1 MFWDRLLKNKNKN
14 QDKEKKNEPMVAPLP
29 DRPDDRRYGKGE
41 PADKGVSAPLDG
53 FAWDFFDAAAD
64 GNTVFSPFGL
74 YSALGMLAN
83 AAEEGSPELEEL
95 LEAMH
100 SDSLGSVNES
110 MDAMLP
116 VFPNSVLFRS
126 SNLVLVSSELLK
138 NGVGID
144 DGYREAMAKTFGGDV
159 TEADF
164 QKNLKGVRK
173 DISEWVSEKTEGM
186 IPDYQSVVTDET
198 VTDILNAV
206 CFKSMWTSP
215 FEHESTRPETFTCA
229 DGHAS
234 EVDMMHQTE
243 RFVFGLHEGERYRGL
258 RMGYGVKGSDA
269 VMLLVIPSDPSDL
282 NILRSWKSE
291 TPEFRREFLDS
302 VMSARA
308 ANVSLSLPVLSMS
321 ADYDLKD
328 VFEMMGM
335 TRLASGNPGFERM
348 LNGFPLAFG
357 SGKHEALV
365 KVDEEGTEAAAVTEV
380 SILCGCCP
388 PLDEPVRFRCNIP
401 YLFVIADSHT
411 GAYLFVGYVG
421 SLEGKERRSHLR
433 VGKEADREQG
443 EVHHPSAVDHHV
455 RFGQLQSRF
464 RRFLFEEHAV
474 EGAGAAVAPG
484 FDLNGGDL
492 PVNHDDEVHLRG
504 SVGGPVEA

>member
-138 NGVGID
+138 NGASID
-144 DGYREAMAKTFGGDV
+144 DGYREAVAKTFGGDV
-159 TEADF
+159 VEADF
-164 QKNLKGVRK
+164 QKNLARVKK
-173 DISEWVSEKTEGM
+173 DISKWVSERTEGM
-186 IPDYQSVVTDET
+186 IPKYQSVVTDET
-198 VTDILNAV
+198 VSDILNAV
-206 CFKSMWTSP
+206 CFKSLWTSP
-215 FEHESTRPETFTCA
+215 FNHEATRPETFTCA
-229 DGHAS
+229 DGQAS
-234 EVDMMHQTE
+234 KVKMMHQTA
-243 RFVFGLHEGERYRGL
+243 RFVFGLREGEKYRGL
-258 RMGYGVKGSDA
+258 RMGYGVKGSSA

-282 NILRSWKSE
+282 NLLKSWKSE
-291 TPEFRREFLDS
+291 TPEFRREFLDG
-302 VMSARA
+302 VMSAPA
-308 ANVSLSLPVLSMS
+308 AYVSLALPVLSMS

-328 VFEMMGM
+328 VFGMMGM
-335 TRLASGNPGFERM
+335 TRLASGAAGFTRM
-348 LNGFPLAFG
+348 LGGFPLAFG
-357 SGKHEALV
+357 SGKHEAVV
-365 KVDEEGTEAAAVTEV
+365 KVDEDGTEAAAVTEM
-380 SILCGCCP
+380 SILCGCAAP
-388 PLDEPVRFRCNIP
+388 VDEPVKFRCDIP

-421 SLEGKERRSHLR
+421 SLNRRRSVPR
-433 VGKEADREQG
+433 VGKEADCEQG
-443 EVHHPSAVDHHV
+443 EADNPFAAFHHI
-455 RFGQLQSRF
+455 RFGQLHGRF
-464 RRFLFEEHAV
+464 RQSLVQEHAV
-474 EGAGAAVAPG
+474 ERAGAAVASG
-484 FDLNGGDL
+484 FDLYGGDL
-492 PVNHDDEVHLRG
+492 PVHHGDEVHLRG
-504 SVGGPVEA
+504 SVRRPVEA